1 MARAK
6 RHYISGQVW
15 HITDRCH
22 KRDFLL
28 RFAKDRQRW
37 LQWLF
42 EARRRYG
49 LVILDYVV
57 TSNHIHLIVVDDGN
71 SDTIPKSIQLVAG
84 RTARECNER
93 KGRKGAYRE
102 DRYHATAIET
112 GDKRRQIFPTKGVK
126 SFLLTKCPIVLML
139 THG

>member
-1 MARAK
+1 VARAK

-28 RFAKDRQRW
+28 RFAKDRR
-37 LQWLF
+37 
-42 EARRRYG
+42 
-49 LVILDYVV
+49 
-57 TSNHIHLIVVDDGN
+57 N